1 MRCKEKPMRKNVIDT
16 FFRELDR
23 ALQKR
28 ASVIVTGAAAGS
40 LYGNVRPSADID
52 FEIRIAEGRG
62 SIDEQNVQ
70 DMIGQASSK
79 AGLAANYSDNI
90 GHWSMIDYLDYRKTS
105 KRYKSF
111 GKLTVRLIAPEY
123 WTIGKM
129 ARFMK
134 LDIDDM
140 VAVIK
145 KQRLSANRLIALWA
159 RALRASP
166 LSLDKGH
173 FRRNVEHFVR
183 GYGKKVWGNK
193 FDAESAMKS
202 FRKRAGLGPSS
213 TAPQS

>member
-1 MRCKEKPMRKNVIDT
+1 MRKNVIDL
-16 FFRELDR
+16 FFHELDR

-28 ASVIVTGAAAGS
+28 ARVIVTGAAAGS
-40 LYGNVRPSADID
+40 LYGNIRPSADID
-52 FEIRIAEGRG
+52 FEIRVARRRG
-62 SIDEQNVQ
+62 SRNEAN
-70 DMIGQASSK
+70 MAELIGEASSK
-79 AGLAANYSDNI
+79 AGLAVNYSDDI

-111 GKLTVRLIAPEY
+111 GRLDVRLIAPDY

-129 ARFMK
+129 ARSMK

-140 VAVIK
+140 VAVIR

-166 LSLDKGH
+166 LSLDKGR
-173 FRRNVEHFVR
+173 FARNVENFLR
-183 GYGKKVWGNK
+183 GYGKKVWGKK
-193 FDAESAMKS
+193 FDTESALKS

-213 TAPQS
+213 TTPQS